1 MVPAEEDEKRSGRRG
16 HEDESVLRERIWVE
30 QALAGGFVTDGV
42 LLGLAGAV
50 QDGQVQVGGCV
61 VDRHIPGVGAEELVR
76 DQGREG
82 KRQRRVLAWMR
93 LELKRSSV
101 PQGLQDVGREV
112 IHRVP

>member
-30 QALAGGFVTDGV
+30 QVLAGGFVADGV
-42 LLGLAGAV
+42 LLGLADAV
-50 QDGQVQVGGCV
+50 QDAQVQVGGRV

-82 KRQRRVLAWMR
+82 KHQRRVLAWMR
-93 LELKRSSV
+93 LQLERRVSTTGAS
-101 PQGLQDVGREV
+101 GRGT
-112 IHRVP
+112 